1 MIFLSEC
8 CAPGVRT
15 HRTSGAST
23 CTFYQV
29 HEGRDVHWFHG
40 QHGKARLHEG
50 IETRRHVDKDG
61 WWTITSTLKH
71 SSSHKPYSCSLL
83 GKSGR
88 YLRGAL
94 VATRGG
100 PRLAPTPR
108 NRGSLLTSAWSLL
121 CVSICLLLCWFQ
133 NH

>member
-1 MIFLSEC
+1 MILLSEC
-8 CAPGVRT
+8 CAGVQT
-15 HRTSGAST
+15 ETTSGAST
-23 CTFYQV
+23 CIFDKV

-50 IETRRHVDKDG
+50 ISTSRQVDGDG

-71 SSSHKPYSCSLL
+71 TSSHEPFKCSLV

-94 VATRGG
+94 LRTPHPSTAKTRNG
-100 PRLAPTPR
+100 
-108 NRGSLLTSAWSLL
+108 GSLLTSTWSLL
-121 CVSICLLLCWFQ
+121 CVSIYLLVC
-133 NH
+133 